1 MTRKMIVNTIG
12 FLLFALV
19 PAIASATGE
28 TFLVNLMTRFLIY
41 AIAAVSL
48 DLILG
53 YGAMVSFGHA
63 AFFGLGGYVIGI
75 VGFHMSQGDTLFG
88 WSGSEAALVMWP
100 LAVAAAAL
108 AGLVVGF
115 LSLRTS
121 GVQFIMITLAF
132 GQMLYFIL
140 VGLMVYGGDDGL
152 SIDARNTLPGLDM
165 NHPATFYYVCL
176 ALLTAW
182 VLACR
187 RIVDSPFGMALQS
200 IRQNPRRSVGLAF
213 QPAAAKVVYQPLG
226 VVGVIVPW
234 NYPLYLA
241 FGPLIGALAAGNRV
255 MIKMSESTPATS
267 QLVKELLAR
276 IFPEDMV
283 AVVLGEAEV
292 GQAFSRLPFD
302 HLLFTGATSIGK
314 HVMRAAAENL
324 VPVTL
329 ELGGKSPA
337 IVSADV
343 PLADAAE
350 RIAFGKTM
358 NAGQTCV
365 APDYVLVPI
374 ERLEGFVSA
383 YREAVLRLYP
393 RLADN
398 PDYSA
403 IINARQL
410 KRLQDY
416 LDDARAKGA
425 RVMPLFDA
433 PQQRRMPHCLLLEVK
448 EQMRVMQE
456 EIFGPLL
463 PIVPYGELDE
473 ALAYVN
479 ARPRPLALY
488 YFGYDRGEQQ
498 RVLEG
503 THSGGVCL
511 NDTLLHVAQDDLPF
525 GGIGPSGMGHYH
537 GHEGFLTFSKARA
550 VFAKQR
556 FNAARLIYPPYGK
569 WWQKLIYALFIR

>member
-1 MTRKMIVNTIG
+1 MPSAEQRRAWLK
-12 FLLFALV
+12 ALR
-19 PAIASATGE
+19 E
-28 TFLVNLMTRFLIY
+28 
-41 AIAAVSL
+41 
-48 DLILG
+48 LILG
-53 YGAMVSFGHA
+53 EKQALIEAVSRDFSNRA
-63 AFFGLGGYVIGI
+63 AEETLLAEIMPSLHGIDYASKRLGKW
-75 VGFHMSQGDTLFG
+75 MKPS
-88 WSGSEAALVMWP
+88 
-100 LAVAAAAL
+100 
-108 AGLVVGF
+108 
-115 LSLRTS
+115 
-121 GVQFIMITLAF
+121 
-132 GQMLYFIL
+132 
-140 VGLMVYGGDDGL
+140 
-152 SIDARNTLPGLDM
+152 
-165 NHPATFYYVCL
+165 
-176 ALLTAW
+176 
-182 VLACR
+182 
-187 RIVDSPFGMALQS
+187 
-200 IRQNPRRSVGLAF
+200 RRSVGLAF

-365 APDYVLVPI
+365 APDYVLVPQD
-374 ERLEGFVSA
+374 RLEGFVAA
-383 YREAVLRLYP
+383 YRAAVQRFYP
-393 RLADN
+393 KLENN
-398 PDYSA
+398 PDYTA
-403 IINARQL
+403 IINERQL
-410 KRLQDY
+410 GRLKGY
-416 LDDARAKGA
+416 IADAEAKGA
-425 RVMPLFDA
+425 QLVPLFPGD
-433 PQQRRMPHCLLLEVK
+433 QGRRLAHSLVLNVSDEMKL
-448 EQMRVMQE
+448 MQE

-463 PIVPYGELDE
+463 PIVPYQRLDE
-473 ALAYVN
+473 AFAYIN
-479 ARPRPLALY
+479 DRPRPLALY
-488 YFGYDRGEQQ
+488 YFGYDKGEQQ
-498 RVLEG
+498 RVLHE

-511 NDTLLHVAQDDLPF
+511 NDTLLHVAQDDMPF
-525 GGIGPSGMGHYH
+525 GGVGPSGMGHYH
-537 GHEGFLTFSKARA
+537 GHEGFLTFSKAKG
-550 VFAKQR
+550 VLIKQR
-556 FNAARLIYPPYGK
+556 FNAARLIYPPYGTSI
-569 WWQKLIYALFIR
+569 QKLIQKLFIR